1 MSKAREMRAWG
12 TSTLAWMS
20 VRYLPKCGQQIDPII
35 PSDKWNF
42 VMSHKLLYQLA
53 KMVITQDSESIKQ
66 L

>member
-1 MSKAREMRAWG
+1 M
-12 TSTLAWMS
+12 AWMS